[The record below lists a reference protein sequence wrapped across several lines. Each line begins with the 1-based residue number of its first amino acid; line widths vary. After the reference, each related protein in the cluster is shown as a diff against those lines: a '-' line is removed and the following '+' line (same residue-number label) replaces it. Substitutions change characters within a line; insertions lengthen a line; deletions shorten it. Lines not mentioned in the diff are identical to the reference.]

1 MSQAAPDTLLALT
14 RAGKFY
20 GARPVFRNVTCALPG
35 GRVLLV
41 VGRNG
46 AGKSTLLKAMAGL
59 TPLTFGKIERH
70 VPLEGVAYL
79 GHATFLYPRLTALE
93 NLRFWA
99 GMYGLSPSA
108 RDLTGVLERVGLSR
122 AAHEQAG
129 IFSRGMAQRLTLA
142 RVLLVEPRLLLL
154 DEPGT
159 GLDTAS
165 MAVLHREIASAR
177 ERGAL
182 VVWVSHQ
189 VSEDLA
195 RADLVLSLS
204 GGAGVAGG
212 ATARS
217 KGGADEA
224 DGDKGGKG
232 APGFTFGTAEEY
244 AAAREAA
251 C

>member
-1 MSQAAPDTLLALT
+1 MTPPLAHTMALQLK
-14 RAGKFY
+14 RAGKFF
-20 GARPVFRNVTCALPG
+20 GARPVFKNITCDLPAG
-35 GRVLLV
+35 QVLLV

-59 TPLTFGKIERH
+59 TPLSLGAVERH
-70 VPLEGVAYL
+70 VPLERTAYL
-79 GHATFLYPRLTALE
+79 GHNTFLYHRLTALE
-93 NLRFWA
+93 NLAFWA
-99 GMYGLSPSA
+99 GMYGLSPSK
-108 RDLTGVLERVGLSR
+108 DELLETLTRVGLAR
-122 AAHEQAG
+122 AAYEQAG

-142 RVLLVEPRLLLL
+142 RVLLVRPDLLFL

-165 MAVLHREIASAR
+165 LAVLHREIAQAR

-189 VSEDLA
+189 ISEDLA

-204 GGAGVAGG
+204 GGATGSTSGQGWSFGPASAYVP
-212 ATARS
+212 
-217 KGGADEA
+217 EA
-224 DGDKGGKG
+224 S
-232 APGFTFGTAEEY
+232 
-244 AAAREAA
+244 